1 MSAADPSPDDPQRAP
16 RHEDPTTPGMS
27 HPAARRRGRLLVP
40 GVVLLGIVVV
50 VLVIVLV
57 GSLA

>member
-1 MSAADPSPDDPQRAP
+1 
-16 RHEDPTTPGMS
+16 MS